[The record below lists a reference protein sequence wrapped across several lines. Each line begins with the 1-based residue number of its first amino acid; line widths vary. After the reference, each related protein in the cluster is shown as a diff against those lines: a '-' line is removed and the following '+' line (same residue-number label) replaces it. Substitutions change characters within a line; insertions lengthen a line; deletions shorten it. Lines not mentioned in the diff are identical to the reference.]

1 MASEMLENI
10 LLREISDLL
19 PLLAACARV
28 VYLSSV
34 MATTL
39 YTDPGVENRIG

>member
-10 LLREISDLL
+10 LLREISTFLL
-19 PLLAACARV
+19 PLLADCARE
-28 VYLSSV
+28 VYLSMV

-39 YTDPGVENRIG
+39 YTDPGVGIG